1 MITGDDGLARC
12 DWCGNDPIYIAYH
25 DNEWGRPLHDN
36 RALFELLILEGAQ
49 AGLSWRTILH
59 KRPAYREAY
68 EGFDPERMAR
78 YGDKDRARLRSDA
91 GIVRNKLKID
101 ASITNARAFLDL
113 VNAEGSFSEWLW
125 AFVEGQPIINHPTT
139 LSDVPAT
146 TSESDALS
154 KELRRRGFKFV
165 GSTICYAYMQ
175 SAGLVDDHLVGC
187 HRKRT

>member
-25 DNEWGRPLHDN
+25 DNEWGRPLHDD

-113 VNAEGSFSEWLW
+113 VNAEGPFSEWLW

-139 LSDVPAT
+139 VSDVPAT